1 MSNLP
6 PQAKRPDDHILWRVD
21 AGRAK
26 RSGADSP
33 GEILRLLSRA
43 WRNAA
48 LYGAGHRVVLN
59 TMNELHEFLRE
70 PLSSRPSIRLFIHAD
85 TFFLE
90 NRVLLEESLR
100 LYSLLGALKDRQI
113 SAIQLDAG
121 VEPGELQHL
130 IHVLNLHAQEVQ
142 RLGGADAYLKT
153 YGVQHITVGAA
164 VGAGPGMRAGAEG
177 EAGPEERKEVKVDPQ
192 DAYRAGLRV
201 MDELTY
207 QASANIPLNLG
218 KARVIIN
225 YFIDLI
231 HDQSAAM
238 LGIAALKNYDE
249 DTYHHSVNVCMLSL
263 MIGSQLNM
271 DRSLLIPLGLAG
283 LLHDIGKV
291 RVPREIIA
299 KPGTLTPD
307 EEKIVRRH
315 TLYGAHILRE
325 LPGPARIAMVV
336 AYEHH
341 ANYDLSGYPRITAK
355 EAPYLLTRIVWVAD
369 CFDAMTSTRR
379 VYRRPKR
386 PEEALKEILDGAG
399 TLYDPVMA
407 KLFCRYWRTYLER
420 ATAEGGAAGQE
431 WAPGGQAD

>member
-21 AGRAK
+21 TGAAK
-26 RSGADSP
+26 RSGTDSP

-48 LYGAGHRVVLN
+48 LYGASHRVVMG
-59 TMNELHEFLRE
+59 TMNELHEYLRE
-70 PLSSRPSIRLFIHAD
+70 PLSSSPSIRLYIHAD

-100 LYSLLGALKDRQI
+100 LYSLLGAFKDRQI

-121 VEPGELQHL
+121 VEPWELQHL
-130 IHVLNLHAQEVQ
+130 VQVLNLHAPEVQ

-164 VGAGPGMRAGAEG
+164 VGAGPGVRAGAEE
-177 EAGPEERKEVKVDPQ
+177 EAGRPDRKEVKVDPQ

-218 KARVIIN
+218 KARVIVN

-231 HDQSAAM
+231 NDQSAAM
-238 LGIAALKNYDE
+238 LGIAALKNSDE
-249 DTYHHSVNVCMLSL
+249 NTYHHSVNVCILAL
-263 MIGSQLNM
+263 VIGSQLNM
-271 DRSLLIPLGLAG
+271 DRPLLQQLGLAG

-299 KPGTLTPD
+299 KPGTLTSE

-325 LPGPARIAMVV
+325 LPGPARVAMVV

-341 ANYDLSGYPRITAK
+341 ANYDLSGYPRITTK
-355 EAPYLLTRIVWVAD
+355 DVPYLLTRIVWVAD

-379 VYRRPKR
+379 VYRKPKR
-386 PEEALKEILDGAG
+386 PEAALKEILDGAG

-407 KLFCRYWRTYLER
+407 KLFCKYWQTYLER
-420 ATAEGGAAGQE
+420 AAGGGGTTGPE
-431 WAPGGQAD
+431 LAPGGQGD